1 MSRALRGRG
10 REAARND
17 ELILAAAR
25 DVFIADPDAPVA
37 AVADRAG
44 VGIAAVY
51 RRFASKEDMLRRL
64 CFDGLRTYI
73 EIAQAAVADTQEPW
87 SAFASFVEAILDAD
101 THSLTINLA
110 GRFTPTAEMRDAGT
124 EAQRL
129 NRQIVARAHAAGVLR
144 GDVVDDDLSF
154 VFEQLAAV
162 HGPNRER
169 TRELRRRYLAL
180 HLDALRAKDDA
191 TPLPGSPP
199 TWQEQ
204 AGRWEPR

>member
-25 DVFIADPDAPVA
+25 DVFIADPDAPVS

-64 CFDGLRTYI
+64 CFDGLRTYND
-73 EIAQAAVADTQEPW
+73 IARAAVADTQEPW
-87 SAFASFVEAILDAD
+87 SAFAGFMAAILDAD